1 MNISKKHHYLPE
13 FYLKGFTNDADK
25 LFIYDKSRDVI
36 KKGEYS
42 PSTHFFG
49 FNRNSV
55 EIDGKL
61 DDFPE
66 EMYSKI
72 DDIDKGIIQFIQS
85 QNSVFSLDSYQI
97 FQLQLFISN
106 FIWRNPQFDEKY
118 RKAII
123 ENESRKNFFRIR
135 NVEDG
140 SDAPKEIVDE
150 IKKSDGFIKSFRS
163 SYGIL
168 KWMTNKTKYDHE
180 KWRISYNP
188 KHYVLVSDNPMIKLS
203 KEIDFFEDNF
213 IFPLSKKFTL
223 IRSLTELTAR
233 QLPPEFTL
241 LVDVIIVQQAE
252 YYAACSNKEHLE
264 QIVGLSKS
272 MNLDY
277 AKNKIFEILKNSTN
291 S

>member
-1 MNISKKHHYLPE
+1 MNIPKKHHYLPE
-13 FYLKGFTNDADK
+13 FYLKGFANDANR
-25 LFIYDKSRDVI
+25 LFIYDKNRDVI

-42 PSTHFFG
+42 PSTHFFD

-55 EIDGKL
+55 EIDGKP

-66 EMYSKI
+66 EMYSKV
-72 DDIDKGIIQFIQS
+72 DNIDKDIIQFIQS

-118 RKAII
+118 RQAII
-123 ENESRKNFFRIR
+123 ENKPEENFFRIR
-135 NVEDG
+135 HVEDG
-140 SDAPKEIVDE
+140 SDAPKEIVE
-150 IKKSDGFIKSFRS
+150 KIKNSEGFIKSFRS

-168 KWMTNKTKYDHE
+168 KWITNKTKYDHE

-188 KHYVLVSDNPMIKLS
+188 KHYVLISDNPLIKLS
-203 KEIDFFEDNF
+203 KDADFFEDNF

-223 IRSLTELTAR
+223 IRSLTEPTAK

-241 LVDVIIVQQAE
+241 LVDVILVQQAE
-252 YYAACSNKEHLE
+252 YYVACSDKEHLE
-264 QIVGLSKS
+264 QIAGLSKFL
-272 MNLDY
+272 NPDY
-277 AKNKIFEILKNSTN
+277 AKNKIFEILKNCTN